1 MADVKKLTFQC
12 PIRKPS
18 SPWPRLKYVEEQFSS
33 SVSEVL
39 EGDIKDSSDTDEKL
53 EFEDERFTQWSIGP
67 GFVETS
73 LQRMKRFVDKAKFS

>member
-1 MADVKKLTFQC
+1 M
-12 PIRKPS
+12 
-18 SPWPRLKYVEEQFSS
+18 
-33 SVSEVL
+33 L